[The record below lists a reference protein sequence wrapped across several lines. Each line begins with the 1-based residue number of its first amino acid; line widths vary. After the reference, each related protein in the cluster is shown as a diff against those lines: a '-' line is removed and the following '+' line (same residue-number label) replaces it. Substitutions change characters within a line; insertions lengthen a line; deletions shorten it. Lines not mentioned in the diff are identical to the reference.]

1 MASPEDASEPK
12 VSKRVEKEL
21 HQTKVIIRRLPP
33 DFTEE
38 KLIEKLSP
46 LPPHNYFYFAPGD
59 PTLGPHGCSR
69 AYISF
74 SELPLILPFRDQF
87 DGSVFET
94 EKGQKYRAIVEF
106 APYQNIPKKS
116 KRKPDT
122 RCGTIEQD
130 ADYQAFLQL
139 YETKPEPR
147 PSIDLLTYS
156 EDAEANKIPD
166 VQVTP
171 LIEYLK
177 EKRRGSRGSKNKV
190 LVVESKRKRKS
201 GESTSKTKGAK
212 SSSKGGSESD
222 YLSKGSKS
230 RLDEGGK
237 SRHEKAEKSGER
249 GEGLR
254 SGSAIKLGGHE
265 KNNSLSNHVEDVSG
279 SRTETVGGS
288 SRYTDTKPVLVQ
300 DGGDPWPNFSGLT
313 TMKEGGEKR
322 NVEQSEK
329 RRGAEQSDR
338 KKRRGYREE
347 RKGKRGGEYQPE
359 GEGGSRDEKERSRPT
374 RNKDRPDKAIYTPR
388 PREQGEKFTSKE
400 GSSVDQ
406 SRSKQDYFSKYDDF
420 GGYRSKRDGGRSDNR
435 FKERDQGSQYYGD
448 DYSRKDRRD
457 REYEGRRG
465 RGRGR
470 GYSRDTRYDSS
481 YDRPKSSS
489 RQDK

>member
-1 MASPEDASEPK
+1 MASPEDATKPK
-12 VSKRVEKEL
+12 ISKRVEKEL
-21 HQTKVIIRRLPP
+21 QQTKVIIRRLPP

-38 KLIEKLSP
+38 KLLEKLSP

-74 SELPLILPFRDQF
+74 AELPSILPFRDQL

-94 EKGQKYRAIVEF
+94 EKEQKYRAIVEF

-130 ADYQAFLQL
+130 ADYQAFLL
-139 YETKPEPR
+139 SYETKPESR

-156 EDAEANKIPD
+156 EDAVANKVPD

-177 EKRRGSRGSKNKV
+177 EKRRGSRGGKNKV

-201 GESTSKTKGAK
+201 GESASKTKGAK
-212 SSSKGGSESD
+212 SSTKGGSEPD
-222 YLSKGSKS
+222 YLSKGSRS
-230 RLDEGGK
+230 RGNEGGK
-237 SRHEKAEKSGER
+237 SRHVKDEKLGER

-254 SGSAIKLGGHE
+254 SESVTKLG
-265 KNNSLSNHVEDVSG
+265 KSNSLSNHVEDVSG
-279 SRTETVGGS
+279 GRSESGAGS
-288 SRYTDTKPVLVQ
+288 SKYRDTKSVLVQ
-300 DGGDPWPNFSGLT
+300 DGGGDPWPDISSLST
-313 TMKEGGEKR
+313 TKEGDDKR
-322 NVEQSEK
+322 NVELSD
-329 RRGAEQSDR
+329 RHRGAEQSDR

-347 RKGKRGGEYQPE
+347 RKGRKGGEYQPE
-359 GEGGSRDEKERSRPT
+359 GESGSRDEKERSRPT
-374 RNKDRPDKAIYTPR
+374 RNKDRPDKPIYTPR
-388 PREQGEKFTSKE
+388 AREQGEKFTSKE
-400 GSSVDQ
+400 GFSMDQ
-406 SRSKQDYFSKYDDF
+406 SRSKQDYFSKHDDF
-420 GGYRSKRDGGRSDNR
+420 GGSRSKRDSGRLDNR
-435 FKERDQGSQYYGD
+435 FKERDQGSHYYGD
-448 DYSRKDRRD
+448 DYGRKDRRD

-481 YDRPKSSS
+481 FDRPKSSS